1 MTEINTRTETG
12 LVVSSKR
19 DKTITVMVERKVK
32 HPLYKK
38 ILRRSSKLQAHD
50 QDNICSEGD
59 LVTFIQNQSD
69 DCDGI
74 VINAGAITH
83 YGLSLKDSLL
93 DARIPLVEIHI
104 SNIHQREEYR
114 RSSVVESVAVGQ
126 VAGFGTLGYIYALEL
141 MVNYLENGI

>member
-59 LVTFIQNQSD
+59 LVTIQESRP
-69 DCDGI
+69 I
-74 VINAGAITH
+74 SKTKSWT
-83 YGLSLKDSLL
+83 LLK
-93 DARIPLVEIHI
+93 VEKK
-104 SNIHQREEYR
+104 
-114 RSSVVESVAVGQ
+114 V
-126 VAGFGTLGYIYALEL
+126 LE
-141 MVNYLENGI
+141 IK

>member
-50 QDNICSEGD
+50 QDNVCSEGD
-59 LVTFIQNQSD
+59 LVTIQESKP
-69 DCDGI
+69 I
-74 VINAGAITH
+74 SKTKSWA
-83 YGLSLKDSLL
+83 LLK
-93 DARIPLVEIHI
+93 VERKA
-104 SNIHQREEYR
+104 QE
-114 RSSVVESVAVGQ
+114 
-126 VAGFGTLGYIYALEL
+126 FK
-141 MVNYLENGI
+141 